1 MTETQ
6 TPYQIKNGRL
16 FHGITGEDMGAIYDP
31 AYDPARETKEEQEE
45 QSEDTT
51 ALTVIDPSQP
61 DNLVPSITNL
71 PLHFKAMQLEKYTPE
86 EQAEKVFQSTEYL
99 GKPAIPLK
107 RFANQDITVIGGAMI
122 FHPPYMKNDKLH
134 PNTLMPGYY
143 KANLRLDDG
152 TIVETSAWR
161 VTQMLAALLP
171 ALGWFDWPISVTF
184 HVEVDDNNAQYLR
197 RVVKK

>member
-6 TPYQIKNGRL
+6 VSYRVNEQ
-16 FHGITGEDMGAIYDP
+16 TGEVYD
-31 AYDPARETKEEQEE
+31 DEEE
-45 QSEDTT
+45 QSEETT

-71 PLHFKAMQLEKYTPE
+71 PLHFQAMNLEKYTKE
-86 EQAEKVFQSTEYL
+86 EQAEKIFLATEYI
-99 GKPAIPLK
+99 GVPAIPLK
-107 RFANQDITVIGGAMI
+107 RYANREIEVIGGAMI
-122 FHPPYMKNDKLH
+122 WHPPYKGKTDPSDAPLR
-134 PNTLMPGYY
+134 PGYY

-152 TIVETSAWR
+152 TIVETSGWR
-161 VTQMLAALLP
+161 ITQMLAALLP